1 MPGDGGSSLGT
12 IELTTDLLNFEVYDM
27 QVTLETA
34 EGLLRRLSVTVPAA
48 QVDEAVEK
56 RLKDLSRR
64 VRMDGFRPGK
74 APMLVVR
81 QRYGEQAR
89 DEVVGDLIQRT
100 YVDAITQNQLRP
112 AGGPS
117 ITEVDMIVGE
127 GLRYVAEIEVYPD
140 ITLADLS
147 TLEVEPP
154 KAEILKADV
163 EAMIGNLRKQ
173 RATFEAV
180 DREAAD
186 GDRVIVDF
194 KGSID
199 GELFDGGSAT
209 DMPIELGKGQL
220 LKDFEGP
227 IIGMKAGETKTIE
240 VTFPD
245 DYHADH
251 LQGKTA
257 SFEVTVKKVEQT
269 VLPEIDDE
277 FCLAFGVKDGG
288 AETLEAEVR
297 KNMERELATAT
308 KRRVKQQVMDGLLAA
323 HEGIAMPKALVV
335 EEAERVREQFSQQMR
350 GAKADQL
357 PLNIFEPEAERRVR
371 LGMLVAELVRS
382 EGLKVDAARVDAL
395 LDEIAS
401 SYEDPTE
408 VKVFYKSRP
417 DLMRNLEALAAEDM
431 VVDHVLSRAKVTDVS
446 MRFDEVVK
454 PQEG

>member
-1 MPGDGGSSLGT
+1 
-12 IELTTDLLNFEVYDM
+12 M

-34 EGLLRRLSVTVPAA
+34 EGLLRHLTVRVPAA
-48 QVDEAVEK
+48 QVDEAVEQ
-56 RLKDLSRR
+56 RLKDLARR

-74 APMLVVR
+74 APMSVVR

-89 DEVVGDLIQRT
+89 DEVVSDVIQRT
-100 YVDAITQNQLRP
+100 YLDAVTQQELRP
-112 AGGPS
+112 AGAPR
-117 ITEVDMIVGE
+117 ITEMDMVVGE
-127 GLRYVAEIEVYPD
+127 GLRYVAEIEVYPE
-140 ITLADLS
+140 IALADLA
-147 TLEVEPP
+147 TLEIERPR
-154 KAEILKADV
+154 AEILDADMD
-163 EAMIGNLRKQ
+163 AMFDKLRKQ
-173 RATFEAV
+173 RATFEAAE
-180 DREAAD
+180 REAKE

-199 GELFDGGSAT
+199 GEPFDGGSAT
-209 DMPIELGKGQL
+209 DMPIDLGKGQL

-240 VTFPD
+240 VTFPE

-257 SFEVTVKKVEQT
+257 SFEVSVKKVELV
-269 VLPEIDDE
+269 VLPEIDDM
-277 FCLAFGVKDGG
+277 FCLAFGVKEGG
-288 AETLEAEVR
+288 ADALRAEVR

-308 KRRVKQQVMDGLLAA
+308 KRRVKQQVMDALLAA
-323 HEGIAMPKALVV
+323 HEGIAMPRALVV
-335 EEAERVREQFSQQMR
+335 EEAGHVREQFSQQMR
-350 GAKADQL
+350 GAKAEHL

-417 DLMRNLEALAAEDM
+417 DLMRNLEALAVEGM
-431 VVDHVLSRAKVTDVS
+431 VVDHVLSRAKVTDVP
-446 MRFDEVVK
+446 MKFDEVVK
-454 PQEG
+454 QEA